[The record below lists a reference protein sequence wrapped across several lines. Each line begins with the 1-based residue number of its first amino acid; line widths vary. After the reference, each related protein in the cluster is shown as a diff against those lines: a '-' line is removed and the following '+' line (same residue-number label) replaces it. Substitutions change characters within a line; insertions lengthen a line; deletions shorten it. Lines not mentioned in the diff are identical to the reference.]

1 MKLPLIGLQTN
12 PSGTASSPPSR
23 PSSHPDMALSFRP
36 WATSVDNLVSKGLI
50 TSVYTSSN
58 TIATCAQPHCLSQ
71 AAHPDPGWRAD
82 SFPLDS
88 LGS

>member
-23 PSSHPDMALSFRP
+23 PPSHPDTALSFRP

-50 TSVYTSSN
+50 TSVYTPSN
-58 TIATCAQPHCLSQ
+58 TIATCARPHCLSR
-71 AAHPDPGWRAD
+71 AAHPDPGWRVD
-82 SFPLDS
+82 SFSLDS
-88 LGS
+88 LRS